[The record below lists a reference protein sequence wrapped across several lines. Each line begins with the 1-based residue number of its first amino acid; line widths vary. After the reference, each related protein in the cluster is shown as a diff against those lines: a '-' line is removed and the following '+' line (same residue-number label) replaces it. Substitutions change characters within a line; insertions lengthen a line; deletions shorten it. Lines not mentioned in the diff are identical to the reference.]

1 MAPPPQQP
9 CAVPGCDYVTP
20 ENIPTWEL
28 VIKQQEIH
36 LKSKHADNLA
46 NDVGGGQKGKLD
58 KKVRPSITPQMTE
71 ESWRFIIDE
80 WSRYKRQTDIKGQ
93 QISIDTD

>member
-36 LKSKHADNLA
+36 LKSKHADTLV
-46 NDVGGGQKGKLD
+46 NDGSCGQKGKLD
-58 KKVRPSITPQMTE
+58 KEVCPSITPHMTE
-71 ESWRFIIDE
+71 ESLRFIID
-80 WSRYKRQTDIKGQ
+80 K
-93 QISIDTD
+93 